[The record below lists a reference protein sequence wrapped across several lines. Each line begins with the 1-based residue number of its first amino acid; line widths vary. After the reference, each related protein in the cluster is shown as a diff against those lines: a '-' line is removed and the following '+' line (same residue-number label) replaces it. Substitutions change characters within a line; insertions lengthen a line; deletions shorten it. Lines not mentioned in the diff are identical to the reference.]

1 MLLFCFRS
9 KKVVQL
15 RNEVIESLEMD
26 RRREAE
32 EDQVSIIRSGF
43 QIRKDPRLI

>member
-32 EDQVSIIRSGF
+32 EDQVSIFRSPKGSSAY
-43 QIRKDPRLI
+43 LNVN